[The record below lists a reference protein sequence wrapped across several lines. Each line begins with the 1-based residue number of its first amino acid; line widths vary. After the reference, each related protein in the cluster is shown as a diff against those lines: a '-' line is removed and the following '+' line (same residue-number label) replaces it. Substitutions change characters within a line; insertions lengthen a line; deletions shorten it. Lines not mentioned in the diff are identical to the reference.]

1 MSTMPHASSLQG
13 SDWRR
18 LAWAQWP
25 WLALVLLCASLY
37 LYGLG
42 SSYAPT
48 NGDEMVYLHIA
59 HRTADSGH
67 WLPLQSDLVG
77 TRNTKPPLLIW
88 QAMVAGGWGQWWE
101 LAWLRLPSVLYTF
114 ATTLLLALST
124 WRMVRVP
131 MHSTPSSTGAA
142 DTAAPALRTACLA
155 AATYLL
161 CFSTYRYG
169 RAYLTSGPETFW
181 LGLPVWWLLLG
192 GQRPSHLGNST
203 LFYTACGLAMGLG
216 SAYKSFA
223 LLAPAAATV
232 WLALLL
238 TQPQALRWAD
248 VLRASVGM
256 AWATAVG
263 LGIFCLWFVLDPDPA
278 AVWQEFVVAEN
289 AGKMNNA
296 MGYWQNAW
304 NGPYPLW
311 EQLLGYPVNAGLLFL
326 PVLGL
331 CCRGV
336 WQLAHLRQRWTAIP
350 QAVRVLLA
358 WAVLWMVVF
367 SIPSQR
373 SERYLIPAMP
383 ALCMLW
389 ALAWNQLGRVWYV
402 LTLPVFAFA
411 LVMLARIGW
420 VMHGM
425 GMSSSTEL
433 ATVLIAASA
442 GLASSAAVFYA
453 WRWAREASLL
463 TVACVYACF
472 TAMVAPLSDPAAQYS
487 AAVQQQLAGQ
497 RVAVPNGFTGQ
508 YERFHFLLPESTL
521 LPYDAEGRNTGERFP
536 QLPDAQRIP
545 RLLDP
550 AQGGGQ
556 ALVWL
561 QSEDVPNAERLL
573 ALCQAAPS
581 AAAQGKPCQLLGQR
595 WHVRSRHKAGEITL
609 DNLWQPQ
616 EWLFAREW
624 LVSTPPAP

>member
-1 MSTMPHASSLQG
+1 MSSKPHSPLSAG
-13 SDWRR
+13 SDWHSV
-18 LAWAQWP
+18 AWSQWP
-25 WLALVLLCASLY
+25 WLALVLLAASLY

-101 LAWLRLPSVLYTF
+101 LQWLRLPSVLYTF
-114 ATTLLLALST
+114 AITLLLALAT
-124 WRMVRVP
+124 WRIARR
-131 MHSTPSSTGAA
+131 HSLPG
-142 DTAAPALRTACLA
+142 TAANDNAGPALRTACLA
-155 AATYLL
+155 AASYLL

-192 GQRPSHLGNST
+192 GKLPTNRKSSL
-203 LFYTACGLAMGLG
+203 LFYTACGVVMGLG

-232 WLALLL
+232 WLALLI
-238 TQPQALRWAD
+238 THPQRLQW
-248 VLRASVGM
+248 ASVFRTSLGM
-256 AWATAVG
+256 AWATVLG
-263 LGIFCLWFVLDPDPA
+263 LGIFALWFVLDPDPA

-296 MGYWQNAW
+296 LGYWHNAW

-311 EQLLGYPVNAGLLFL
+311 EQLLAYPVNAGLLLL

-331 CCRGV
+331 CWLGV
-336 WQLAHLRQRWTAIP
+336 RRVLVGPARLYERWGRTPAN
-350 QAVRVLLA
+350 VRVLVA
-358 WAVLWMVVF
+358 WVVLWMVVF

-389 ALAWNQLGRVWYV
+389 ALLWTQLSRVWYA

-411 LVMLARIGW
+411 LLMLARIGW
-420 VMHGM
+420 VMHDL
-425 GMSSSTEL
+425 GMSSGWEL
-433 ATVLIAASA
+433 AMVLLTACVGLASA
-442 GLASSAAVFYA
+442 GSVIVA

-472 TAMVAPLSDPAAQYS
+472 TAMVAPLSDPQAQYS
-487 AAVQQQLAGQ
+487 ADVQSQLAGQ
-497 RVAVPNGFTGQ
+497 QVVVPNGFTGQ
-508 YERFHFLLPESTL
+508 YERFHFLLPHSEL
-521 LPYDAEGRNTGERFP
+521 LPYDAEGRNTGERYP
-536 QLPDAQRIP
+536 ELAAEQRIP
-545 RLLDP
+545 LLLDK
-550 AQGGGQ
+550 ARGGGT

-561 QSEDVPNAERLL
+561 QSDEVSTAERLL
-573 ALCQAAPS
+573 AICNSADKNASQQPS
-581 AAAQGKPCQLLGQR
+581 CRVLAER
-595 WHVRSRHKAGEITL
+595 WHVRSRHKPGEINFS
-609 DNLWQPQ
+609 NLSQPQ
-616 EWLFAREW
+616 EWLFSKEW
-624 LVSTPPAP
+624 LVSRQ